1 MNNGKVD
8 WRGSFVAV
16 VTPFDDGGAID
27 EAAFRANIEFLL
39 EGGADGIVVSGC
51 TGESWALSADE
62 RLHLFR
68 LAVDTAAGRVP
79 VIGGTGGI
87 STDGVVALS
96 RAAREA
102 GCAGVMVL
110 PPYYCM
116 LGPNEVVAHYHA
128 ISREAQVPILLY
140 NIPRRTGVNLTP
152 ELLERIVDAEWVVA
166 IKESSNDFIQTEAT
180 VVTVGERITVFTGHS
195 AERAVPAL
203 LMGCKGF
210 VSSMES
216 QTFGAPAIQMY
227 DLVQAGRLDDARV
240 IQQRTLSLDIAM
252 RKIATFPA
260 NLKAAMTV
268 LGRRGG
274 PPRRPLL
281 PLTADEVSRVESVLA
296 AHGLQ
301 APAHR

>member
-16 VTPFDDGGAID
+16 VTPFGEDGAID
-27 EAAFRANIEFLL
+27 ERAFRANIEFLL
-39 EGGADGIVVSGC
+39 DGGADGIVVSGC
-51 TGESWALSADE
+51 TGESWALSAEE

-68 LAVDTAAGRVP
+68 LAVDTVGGRGP

-87 STDGVVALS
+87 GTDGVIALS
-96 RAAREA
+96 RAARQA

-116 LGPNEVVAHYHA
+116 LGPREVVAHYHA

-140 NIPRRTGVNLTP
+140 NIPRRTGVNLSP
-152 ELLERIVDAEWVVA
+152 DLLERIVDAEWVVA

-180 VVTVGERITVFTGHS
+180 VVTVGDRITVFTGHS

-227 DLVQAGRLDDARV
+227 DLVQAGRLDEARA
-240 IQQRTLSLDIAM
+240 IQQRTLTLDIAM
-252 RKIATFPA
+252 RKVATFPA
-260 NLKAAMTV
+260 NLKAAMNL

-274 PPRRPLL
+274 VPRRPLL
-281 PLTADEVSRVESVLA
+281 APSADEIAQIEAVLA
-296 AHGLQ
+296 SHGLQ
-301 APAHR
+301 APAHG